1 MRDRNAF
8 RYIAEDPIV
17 LDLTRCRYGGEVH
30 ERIKEA
36 FGFPDYYGKNWD
48 AMWDC
53 IDFLFDQREIVIR
66 GFQTMPK
73 DVREYCRP
81 MLEIFEDLH
90 EKNPKIT
97 YRME

>member
-1 MRDRNAF
+1 MNGKNAF
-8 RYIAEDPIV
+8 RYITDDPIT
-17 LDLTRCRYGGEVH
+17 LELTGCGSVGEVH

-66 GFQTMPK
+66 GFQTMPRMCGNTAGLCWK
-73 DVREYCRP
+73 F
-81 MLEIFEDLH
+81 L
-90 EKNPKIT
+90 KICMRRIRKSLT
-97 YRME
+97 G

>member
-17 LDLTRCRYGGEVH
+17 LDLTGCRYGGEVH

-36 FGFPDYYGKNWD
+36 LR
-48 AMWDC
+48 DC

-97 YRME
+97 CRME